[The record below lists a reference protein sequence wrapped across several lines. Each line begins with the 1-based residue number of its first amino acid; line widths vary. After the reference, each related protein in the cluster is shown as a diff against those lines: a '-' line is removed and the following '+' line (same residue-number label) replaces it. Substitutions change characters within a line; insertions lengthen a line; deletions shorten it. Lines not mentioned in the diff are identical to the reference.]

1 MNGQTTFQIEFNN
14 TPFLRTGSMANPY
27 VLNWRCEVLLNRN
40 REAIEGK
47 NILDIA
53 SHDGRFSWAC
63 LKLGANHVTGVEGR
77 QHLAEYANQNLVQ
90 LGYTSQHFESI
101 QGDIFDYLPQV
112 KPREFDTILCFGFF
126 YHTIRQIELL
136 REIERIQPEWF
147 LLDTQVAQ
155 VFKFKPK
162 QQTRLGKRYWI
173 RQIVRLMRFMG
184 LPRSI
189 MRRITPYTYDEL
201 ERLSEL
207 SNAGLI
213 ILPEDHRIEFA
224 TIAPIDIRAIP
235 TKALVELLLNIHGFA
250 PRQLHWHSLGIRNW
264 SDLLEDYK
272 QGNRVS
278 YVSRSFR

>member
-1 MNGQTTFQIEFNN
+1 MSEQTTFQIEFNN
-14 TPFLRTGSMANPY
+14 TPFLRTSKKANPI

-40 REAIEGK
+40 KEAIEGK
-47 NILDIA
+47 KILDIA

-77 QHLAEYANQNLVQ
+77 QHLVECANQNLVQ
-90 LGYTSQHFESI
+90 LGYTSQHFEFV
-101 QGDIFDYLPQV
+101 QGDIFDYLPKV
-112 KPREFDTILCFGFF
+112 KPGEFDTILCLDFF
-126 YHTIRQIELL
+126 YHTIRQVELI
-136 REIERIQPEWF
+136 REIERIQPEWLIF
-147 LLDTQVAQ
+147 DTQVAQ

-162 QQTRLGKRYWI
+162 QQALWGRRYWI

-184 LPRSI
+184 IPKSI
-189 MRRITPYTYDEL
+189 LQRVTFYTFNEL
-201 ERLSEL
+201 ERLSKL

-213 ILPEDHRIEFA
+213 FLDEDHRMEFA

-250 PRQLHWHSLGIRNW
+250 PRQLDWHRLGIRNW
-264 SDLLEDYK
+264 TDHLEDYK

-278 YVSRSFR
+278 YISRLSR